1 MGPEI
6 HAMSE
11 TPPIYFST
19 LEIENVRCFGEGQ
32 VLRLTDDNGRPA
44 RWSLLIGEN
53 GAGKTTLLECL
64 AWMRPEPDVDGVP
77 EVETGPERQLGA
89 PLSAGLLKS
98 ALSGEENEV
107 LETLPRNGS
116 REVTVDAKLSFGG
129 VGLWPDGMLESAH
142 SQAKDIRVGMRLS
155 FNEQA
160 RLIDWKPLRRSR
172 IETLGRAFHDPLIVT
187 YGANRYLG
195 DRNSFGLGEPNPMD
209 RVRLS
214 KNTELYDIEEILM
227 GLDYAAKTDDCA
239 PEGSHL
245 KLVKEAISRILPDH
259 QDAERIQIHPPDL
272 LETGRP
278 SGVYVKTFTGPVP
291 MSALSLGYRT
301 TAGWVG
307 DLAWRFLNRYRES
320 PNPLAEPAVVL
331 IDEIDLH
338 VHPRWQLDI
347 MKDLSLLFPATQFI
361 ATSHS
366 PLIVQVAETANL
378 VLLRKQEDYVE
389 IVNDPG
395 VSKNFRVD
403 QILTSLAFGVP
414 SRSKRIEHLFAQR
427 AELTDKTERTQE
439 EEDLLNDVRRQISKL
454 PTAEDPDDR
463 NAMDLIR
470 KFANHLKSEEATK
483 K

>member
-1 MGPEI
+1 M
-6 HAMSE
+6 
-11 TPPIYFST
+11 
-19 LEIENVRCFGEGQ
+19 
-32 VLRLTDDNGRPA
+32 
-44 RWSLLIGEN
+44 
-53 GAGKTTLLECL
+53 
-64 AWMRPEPDVDGVP
+64 
-77 EVETGPERQLGA
+77 
-89 PLSAGLLKS
+89 
-98 ALSGEENEV
+98 
-107 LETLPRNGS
+107 
-116 REVTVDAKLSFGG
+116 
-129 VGLWPDGMLESAH
+129 
-142 SQAKDIRVGMRLS
+142 
-155 FNEQA
+155 
-160 RLIDWKPLRRSR
+160 
-172 IETLGRAFHDPLIVT
+172 
-187 YGANRYLG
+187 
-195 DRNSFGLGEPNPMD
+195 
-209 RVRLS
+209 
-214 KNTELYDIEEILM
+214 
-227 GLDYAAKTDDCA
+227 
-239 PEGSHL
+239 
-245 KLVKEAISRILPDH
+245 
-259 QDAERIQIHPPDL
+259 
-272 LETGRP
+272 
-278 SGVYVKTFTGPVP
+278 
-291 MSALSLGYRT
+291 
-301 TAGWVG
+301 
-307 DLAWRFLNRYRES
+307 AWRFLNRYRES

>member
-1 MGPEI
+1 M
-6 HAMSE
+6 
-11 TPPIYFST
+11 
-19 LEIENVRCFGEGQ
+19 
-32 VLRLTDDNGRPA
+32 
-44 RWSLLIGEN
+44 
-53 GAGKTTLLECL
+53 
-64 AWMRPEPDVDGVP
+64 
-77 EVETGPERQLGA
+77 
-89 PLSAGLLKS
+89 
-98 ALSGEENEV
+98 
-107 LETLPRNGS
+107 
-116 REVTVDAKLSFGG
+116 VDAKLSFGG

-470 KFANHLKSEEATK
+470 KFANHLKSEEATRK
-483 K
+483 

>member
-1 MGPEI
+1 
-6 HAMSE
+6 MSE

-19 LEIENVRCFGEGQ
+19 LDIENVRCFGGRQ
-32 VLRLTDDNGRPA
+32 VLKLTYNGRPA
-44 RWSLLIGEN
+44 RWSLLIGDN

-64 AWMRPEPDVDGVP
+64 AWMRPEPDVDGVS
-77 EVETGPERQLGA
+77 EVMAGSERQLGA
-89 PLSAGLLKS
+89 PLSGGLLKS

-116 REVTVDAKLSFGG
+116 REVTVDAKLPFGG

-160 RLIDWKPLRRSR
+160 RLIDWKPLREFR

-195 DRNSFGLGEPNPMD
+195 DRNSFGVGERNPMD

-214 KNTELYDIEEILM
+214 KSTELYDIEEILM

-245 KLVKEAISRILPDH
+245 KLVKEAISRILPDD
-259 QDAERIQIHPPDL
+259 QDAERIQIHPPDV
-272 LETGRP
+272 LETGRR
-278 SGVYVKTFTGPVP
+278 SGVYVETFTGPVP

-301 TAGWVG
+301 TAGWVV
-307 DLAWRFLNRYRES
+307 DLAWRFINRYPES

-338 VHPRWQLDI
+338 LHPRWQLQI

-366 PLIVQVAETANL
+366 PLIVQVADTANL

-395 VSKNFRVD
+395 VPKNLRVD

-414 SRSKRIEHLFAQR
+414 SRSERIECLFAQR

-439 EEDLLNDVRRQISKL
+439 EEDLLNDVRRQISEL

-463 NAMDLIR
+463 DAMDLIR
-470 KFANHLKSEEATK
+470 QFANCLKSEKASRK
-483 K
+483 